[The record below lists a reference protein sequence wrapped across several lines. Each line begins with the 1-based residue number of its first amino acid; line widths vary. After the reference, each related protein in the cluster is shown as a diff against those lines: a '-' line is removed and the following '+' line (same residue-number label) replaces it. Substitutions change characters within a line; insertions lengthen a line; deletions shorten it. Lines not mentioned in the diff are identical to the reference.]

1 MTPMKQ
7 TAQWLVVAALPLLS
21 VMAAS
26 AEEPAKRASERRWS
40 LEVGLA
46 DARHPGWQFPIDP
59 LMGSLRYKP
68 QTVATPHETW
78 GTRMSLSFRLPGRAG
93 RLTASSFL
101 ENIGDGVF
109 EGSKGVAVPYERS
122 DGSWGSLLVYSNASI
137 QPKASYALSWSRAFL
152 TRGSRVLQHE
162 LGLVTHRPEYGNSL
176 SSGGGT
182 FSNTSQWGVRLGLVA
197 TQRLAAGAAADLVV
211 GCTAARS
218 RERFGSSLP
227 LYTASHHGYS
237 TQEETRTSFRLVPD
251 VTLRL
256 RLPLSRR
263 LEATGGY
270 RWERYGRMNM
280 GTAETWGA
288 FAGITVGIGN

>member
-7 TAQWLVVAALPLLS
+7 TAEWLVVAALPLFS

-26 AEEPAKRASERRWS
+26 AEEPAKGASERRWS

-68 QTVATPHETW
+68 QTVATPHENW
-78 GTRMSLSFRLPGRAG
+78 GTRMSLSFRLSGRAG

-137 QPKASYALSWSRAFL
+137 QPKASYALSWSRTFA
-152 TRGSRVLQHE
+152 TRGAYAFQHE
-162 LGLVTHRPEYGNSL
+162 MGFVSHRLHYGNFTSG
-176 SSGGGT
+176 SGG
-182 FSNTSQWGVRLGLVA
+182 TSSHTILTGLRLGLVA
-197 TQRLAAGAAADLVV
+197 TRRLAHGAALDLTV
-211 GCTAARS
+211 GCTTAQR
-218 RERFGSSLP
+218 RERVGTSLP
-227 LYTASHHGYS
+227 YETASYHGYS